1 MELLGSSYLY
11 TLAALSVTFVGF
23 SALVIVLRQTFGGAL
38 SKLDV
43 LITRIFIQ
51 LGFLVAAS
59 AMLPP
64 LFALFGL
71 RQDLIWRTCSL
82 CTAIPSFLFAVT
94 YPARR
99 RAASGVPTPLAIKV
113 DVFLLAFAALVLAAN
128 GLGFA
133 FEPGPGPFAGA
144 LTGILFIS
152 GWAYLQALNTLL
164 GQHLSGISKTN

>member
-23 SALVIVLRQTFGGAL
+23 YALVIVLRQTFGGAL

-82 CTAIPSFLFAVT
+82 CTLSRHSCSPLLIRREDG
-94 YPARR
+94 RR
-99 RAASGVPTPLAIKV
+99 RASQHPLRYKLTC
-113 DVFLLAFAALVLAAN
+113 FFWLSRRWCLRPMALVSRLSQDRD
-128 GLGFA
+128 LS
-133 FEPGPGPFAGA
+133 PGP
-144 LTGILFIS
+144 
-152 GWAYLQALNTLL
+152 
-164 GQHLSGISKTN
+164 